1 MYNQNLV
8 LGERLFKD
16 QVLTQQEMKLPF
28 SEVDNGNVLRMI
40 RINTN
45 PETVLCSLREYG
57 AGSVGQWCN
66 VCLALVIH
74 WCNTQYE
81 KILNKRKGN

>member
-1 MYNQNLV
+1 MYIQNLV

-45 PETVLCSLREYG
+45 PETVLCSLR
-57 AGSVGQWCN
+57 
-66 VCLALVIH
+66 
-74 WCNTQYE
+74 
-81 KILNKRKGN
+81 